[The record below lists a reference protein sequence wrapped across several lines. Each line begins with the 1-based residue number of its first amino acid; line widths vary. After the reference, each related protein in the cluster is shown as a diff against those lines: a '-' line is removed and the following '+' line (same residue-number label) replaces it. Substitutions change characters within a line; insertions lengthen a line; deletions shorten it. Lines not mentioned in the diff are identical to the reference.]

1 MLSSLI
7 PFKIAFQIS
16 SHLYDELI
24 TISQNLFSGFYN
36 RGFSASTYDDR
47 GRVGSRLT
55 ASYDGRF
62 AKTPSPRRIDVLEAG
77 VIIKTISFSEFPSL
91 LLCSV
96 TP

>member
-1 MLSSLI
+1 MLSRLI
-7 PFKIAFQIS
+7 PFKFAFQIS
-16 SHLYDELI
+16 NDLYDELI
-24 TISQNLFSGFYN
+24 NISQYLFSGFYN

-77 VIIKTISFSEFPSL
+77 VIIQQYISSEFPSVN
-91 LLCSV
+91 CV
-96 TP
+96 Q